1 MRGWSEITSCSE
13 TPRSNGISPERELL
27 IAVLDRAVLDY
38 CGREGELHERAKEW
52 IFGPQDEDNLFS
64 FSSICHYLSI
74 DINALRARIKTLNIP
89 KGVSQAHRWLR
100 RKVQSEKT
108 DSSRYC

>member
-1 MRGWSEITSCSE
+1 MRSWSEFTSSNELPRAKDIT
-13 TPRSNGISPERELL
+13 PERELL

-38 CGREGELHERAKEW
+38 CGREGELHERAREW

-74 DINALRARIKTLNIP
+74 DISALRARIKTLSIP

-100 RKVQSEKT
+100 KKVQSDKS
-108 DSSRYC
+108 DSVRYN